1 MSEPKHHIPEP
12 LLSAY
17 AIGSIEAPFA
27 TAIACHISICD
38 ECRAMLQTHQ
48 SLGGILL
55 EDLPETPVSAAAE
68 FAMMAQLDLPSPQIA
83 PLVRQ
88 GIYPAPLQ
96 QYLTLRGPKWRAL
109 GGGVKQAI
117 LSAGS
122 EGSLRILR
130 IPAGQAVPEHGHGG
144 LEMTLVLQ
152 GGFSDATGR
161 YGVGDLEVTN
171 EDIDHIP
178 TAWPGEDCIC
188 LAATNAPL
196 RFHGLIPRLLQPL
209 FRI

>member
-1 MSEPKHHIPEP
+1 MTEPMHHIPEA
-12 LLSAY
+12 LLADY
-17 AIGSIEAPFA
+17 ANGRIAAPFDM
-27 TAIACHISICD
+27 AIACHISLCD
-38 ECRAMLQTHQ
+38 DCRAMLQTHQ
-48 SLGGILL
+48 SLGGVLL
-55 EDLPETPVSAAAE
+55 DDLPETPVSRAAE
-68 FAMMAQLDLPSPQIA
+68 SAMMALLDMPQPQTA
-83 PLVRQ
+83 PMLRQ
-88 GIYPAPLQ
+88 GIYPAPLG
-96 QYLTLRGPKWRAL
+96 QYLTPRGPKWRAL

-117 LSAGS
+117 LSAGR
-122 EGSLRILR
+122 EGSLRLLH

-152 GGFSDATGR
+152 GGFSDSTGR
-161 YGVGDLEVTN
+161 FGVGDLEVTN

-178 TAWPGEDCIC
+178 TAWPGEACIC

>member
-1 MSEPKHHIPEP
+1 MTEPKHHIPEN
-12 LLSAY
+12 LLAAY
-17 AIGSIEAPFA
+17 AVGSIAAPFA
-27 TAIACHISICD
+27 MAIACHISICD

-48 SLGGILL
+48 SLGGVLL
-55 EDLPETPVSAAAE
+55 NDLPETPMSLAAQS
-68 FAMMAQLDLPSPQIA
+68 AMMAMLDLPVPQA
-83 PLVRQ
+83 VPVARQ
-88 GIYPAPLQ
+88 GIYPAPLG
-96 QYLTLRGPKWRAL
+96 QYLSPKGPKWRSL
-109 GGGVKQAI
+109 GAGVKQAI
-117 LSAGS
+117 LSAGP
-122 EGSLRILR
+122 EGSLRLLH

-152 GGFSDATGR
+152 GGFSDVAGSF
-161 YGVGDLEVTN
+161 GVGDMEVTD

-178 TAWPGEDCIC
+178 TAWPGQACIC

>member
-83 PLVRQ
+83 PLVRR

-96 QYLTLRGPKWRAL
+96 QYLTPRGPKWRAL

-144 LEMTLVLQ
+144 LE
-152 GGFSDATGR
+152 
-161 YGVGDLEVTN
+161 VTD